1 MSEALDNTI
10 NTIQNYIKEIIKDM
24 ITIRTKYVEASEK
37 IIDKLRTLLDQKKLN
52 YVLRRLYDYVAVVE
66 SDTAQISQVTAPDI
80 KLVYRG
86 GKMTLQTDSGQ
97 IEVPE
102 VPLFEFKPV
111 SPQQAFTN
119 ITEAGS
125 REMFLIAVGKV
136 NGLYSPDYENVY
148 YYYYRLNYF
157 GCLLWQGIE
166 IPINITLFIPPVTVM
181 LKSAIMY
188 EGEMYYREFSPGHF
202 AKVIVTRCNY
212 RVVVQGV
219 EALINGL
226 FIETLTSFDGEL
238 YFLISGVKVSK
249 GVRSRETG
257 NYANE
262 IYVFYSALPRPLIF
276 VRY

>member
-86 GKMTLQTDSGQ
+86 GKMTLQTDSEQ

-111 SPQQAFTN
+111 SPQQAFAN
-119 ITEAGS
+119 ITEASGK
-125 REMFLIAVGKV
+125 ELFFIAVDKV
-136 NGLYSPDYENVY
+136 SGLYNPDYENVY
-148 YYYYRLNYF
+148 YYFYRLNYS
-157 GCLLWQGIE
+157 GSAWWRGIE
-166 IPINITLFIPPVTVM
+166 IPINVTLYIPPMTVM
-181 LKSAIMY
+181 IKSVILY
-188 EGEMYYREFSPGHF
+188 EGDIYYREFSPRHF
-202 AKVIVTRCNY
+202 AKVIVDRCNY
-212 RVVVQGV
+212 KVDVQGV
-219 EALINGL
+219 EALISGL
-226 FIETLTSFDGEL
+226 FIETLTNFDGGL
-238 YFLISGVKVSK
+238 YFLISGVKIGKGAYSK
-249 GVRSRETG
+249 ETG

-262 IYVFYSALPRPLIF
+262 VYVFYSALPRPVIF